1 MRRFLSNFIISF
13 TCIFPAKVTGT
24 DVDDFFYYR
33 CTNCVQ
39 SMTGL
44 RQRCAVGGHVRM
56 RTQIRIKFTIRGRT
70 ADARS
75 FNRCG
80 RGLTRTGAAH

>member
-1 MRRFLSNFIISF
+1 MCFITVCLSCPLISF
-13 TCIFPAKVTGT
+13 RVRVMFN
-24 DVDDFFYYR
+24 VDLKLR
-33 CTNCVQ
+33 CRRVDQ
-39 SMTGL
+39 SASYPV
-44 RQRCAVGGHVRM
+44 QRCAVGGHVRM